1 MYVASRGHLKRKVP
15 TVVVPK
21 VVKAT
26 VEKLFEIQRELDDS
40 PLPVN
45 LIGMDVSAFPHQF
58 RSRVKKLSSFLDAP
72 HLQTL
77 AFSSVVGLILTYCS
91 RSRAS

>member
-45 LIGMDVSAFPHQF
+45 LISMDVSAYI
-58 RSRVKKLSSFLDAP
+58 SS
-72 HLQTL
+72 
-77 AFSSVVGLILTYCS
+77 LIQKP
-91 RSRAS
+91 A

>member
-1 MYVASRGHLKRKVP
+1 MYVASRGHLKKKVP

-26 VEKLFEIQRELDDS
+26 VEKLFQIQRELDDS

-45 LIGMDVSAFPHQF
+45 LIGMDVSAFFH
-58 RSRVKKLSSFLDAP
+58 
-72 HLQTL
+72 
-77 AFSSVVGLILTYCS
+77 
-91 RSRAS
+91 